1 MYDPTNKIYVISR
14 ECLTINNDDDNNN
27 QDNKN
32 SEPHEQMLRL
42 GLYSSESQAL
52 DAVIQL
58 IEQSAMSKNEYHYQK
73 FQDIFAE
80 IKKSE
85 TFGQLNEILKV
96 EAKNIVPRF
105 GEIITNDNPYT
116 EHATRPI
123 NMFGYYLVNSCYFLY
138 FVEEVCVDTVPFKR
152 VVETV

>member
-1 MYDPTNKIYVISR
+1 MK
-14 ECLTINNDDDNNN
+14 CW
-27 QDNKN
+27 
-32 SEPHEQMLRL
+32 
-42 GLYSSESQAL
+42 
-52 DAVIQL
+52 L
-58 IEQSAMSKNEYHYQK
+58 IWDYKNEYRYQR

-105 GEIITNDNPYT
+105 GEIITFDNPYAQ
-116 EHATRPI
+116 HATRPRQKNI
-123 NMFGYYLVNSCYFLY
+123 NMFGYCLINSYYFLY
-138 FVEEVCVDTVPFKR
+138 FVEEICVDTVPFKR